1 MKKNQLPKQ
10 VLNTLLAYQIKSDD
24 ILDVCPFDLSFDSEY
39 ISGYL
44 FLTSTKIGVAKSRH
58 EQMTV
63 RYFRG
68 TKTADMQYAEDEKE
82 YMLEWF
88 DLADTSHM
96 RVEKQLATNLVT
108 IDYKGKPLL
117 LAALTN
123 LYFEQ
128 RKQKKWKRLR
138 IFRSRKHSIV
148 QSVERCTRIQK
159 EKSVRSA

>member
-96 RVEKQLATNLVT
+96 RVEKRAHCGSLSGQNRA
-108 IDYKGKPLL
+108 
-117 LAALTN
+117 
-123 LYFEQ
+123 
-128 RKQKKWKRLR
+128 
-138 IFRSRKHSIV
+138 
-148 QSVERCTRIQK
+148 
-159 EKSVRSA
+159 

>member
-68 TKTADMQYAEDEKE
+68 TKTADMQYAEDEKDYLVFIAE
-82 YMLEWF
+82 PF
-88 DLADTSHM
+88 RTSL
-96 RVEKQLATNLVT
+96 RVP
-108 IDYKGKPLL
+108 KGRGG
-117 LAALTN
+117 
-123 LYFEQ
+123 
-128 RKQKKWKRLR
+128 RKRDGN
-138 IFRSRKHSIV
+138 
-148 QSVERCTRIQK
+148 
-159 EKSVRSA
+159 

>member
-44 FLTSTKIGVAKSRH
+44 FLTSTKIGVARSRH

-108 IDYKGKPLL
+108 IDYK
-117 LAALTN
+117 N
-123 LYFEQ
+123 S
-128 RKQKKWKRLR
+128 
-138 IFRSRKHSIV
+138 RSRRRS
-148 QSVERCTRIQK
+148 RITAGHTGPYS
-159 EKSVRSA
+159 EMSFYDNGYRRIH

>member
-1 MKKNQLPKQ
+1 MKAGGIIMKKNQLPKQ

-68 TKTADMQYAEDEKE
+68 TKTADMQYAENTCWNG
-82 YMLEWF
+82 LIW
-88 DLADTSHM
+88 
-96 RVEKQLATNLVT
+96 R
-108 IDYKGKPLL
+108 I
-117 LAALTN
+117 
-123 LYFEQ
+123 
-128 RKQKKWKRLR
+128 LR
-138 IFRSRKHSIV
+138 I
-148 QSVERCTRIQK
+148 
-159 EKSVRSA
+159 

>member
-1 MKKNQLPKQ
+1 MKKINCQSRYKYAFGIT
-10 VLNTLLAYQIKSDD
+10 NKTDD

-88 DLADTSHM
+88 DFGGYFAYES
-96 RVEKQLATNLVT
+96 
-108 IDYKGKPLL
+108 GK
-117 LAALTN
+117 AARR
-123 LYFEQ
+123 Q
-128 RKQKKWKRLR
+128 
-138 IFRSRKHSIV
+138 I
-148 QSVERCTRIQK
+148 
-159 EKSVRSA
+159 

>member
-1 MKKNQLPKQ
+1 M
-10 VLNTLLAYQIKSDD
+10 
-24 ILDVCPFDLSFDSEY
+24 
-39 ISGYL
+39 
-44 FLTSTKIGVAKSRH
+44 TSTKIGVAKSRH

-108 IDYKGKPLL
+108 IDYKGK
-117 LAALTN
+117 
-123 LYFEQ
+123 
-128 RKQKKWKRLR
+128 
-138 IFRSRKHSIV
+138 
-148 QSVERCTRIQK
+148 SVF
-159 EKSVRSA
+159 